1 MLCLTL
7 LETAEETSSDR
18 INLSNPLPNS
28 IVWHCMALWQH
39 SHWTKETTR
48 LAVAE
53 AAHTWRSHAAVRCSS
68 ACAAGRPQL
77 FQKRQRSQWHQ
88 RHQAWCVLLI
98 SGHQCLRDR
107 FDQFPSWLWS
117 LKPSLYRNQEE
128 AARTPKPCA
137 VGVLGARPEA
147 CARVKIHIVS
157 CQADHGWTVRKNSS
171 EAVAWACFIAKRGPW
186 LSRWDSC
193 QDGGHQGGQGE
204 SLKVGS
210 WMSWK
215 ISILRDCL
223 SERSGMSKSMCI
235 FQFLFVSLLFIF
247 HLPVV
252 VPRWYAQNSEAN
264 GKYWN
269 IKRRQLEVGRT
280 DIQHLG
286 ISKHCIDFVI
296 FELCLW
302 RKTGVS
308 EDLWVYWYILT
319 EDEIWKVRQSFYWT
333 SHKGSYVNSTRVL
346 AAVVVALSFYL
357 PGNSSHEPSTQSES
371 CQSWQWMMQTYLNWA
386 VMEIIYLSQWLVAD
400 HASHFVS
407 P

>member
-1 MLCLTL
+1 M
-7 LETAEETSSDR
+7 EFKA
-18 INLSNPLPNS
+18 
-28 IVWHCMALWQH
+28 
-39 SHWTKETTR
+39 
-48 LAVAE
+48 
-53 AAHTWRSHAAVRCSS
+53 
-68 ACAAGRPQL
+68 
-77 FQKRQRSQWHQ
+77 
-88 RHQAWCVLLI
+88 
-98 SGHQCLRDR
+98 
-107 FDQFPSWLWS
+107 
-117 LKPSLYRNQEE
+117 SLYRNQEE

-252 VPRWYAQNSEAN
+252 VRRWYAQNSEAN

-371 CQSWQWMMQTYLNWA
+371 CQSWQWMMQTYLKLSRHGN
-386 VMEIIYLSQWLVAD
+386 YLSFSVARCGPCQPFRLTLD
-400 HASHFVS
+400 LFSGPLQPFTQLSDQSQCRRRCHIIALGLPNEWHICKTS
-407 P
+407 PNKKHHKTQKSSKHLAFCPGQLSPEGLSCGVQ